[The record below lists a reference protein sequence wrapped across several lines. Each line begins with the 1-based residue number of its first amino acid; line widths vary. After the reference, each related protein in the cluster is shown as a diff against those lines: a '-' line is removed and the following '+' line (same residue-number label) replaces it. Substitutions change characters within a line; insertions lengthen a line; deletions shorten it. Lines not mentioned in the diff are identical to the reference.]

1 MCLCA
6 FFGRHVGWD
15 DLTEHNLE
23 FYLAIVIQPINMR
36 GLFIPDQFNRL
47 LRKNKD
53 FDTLLMRR

>member
-53 FDTLLMRR
+53 FDTL